1 MRTLKPCIFFFIF
14 LTFCLTIPSQGFAQA
29 ASQSEIDLLK
39 QELSQIRNDYEKR
52 IQQLEKRLDEAEQ
65 KAVVTESSVESVA
78 ERQDELEVA
87 AIEATP
93 IASGNSSSN
102 TSRFNPAI
110 GVVFQGQIWSS
121 EVNPDDAY
129 IPGFP
134 LGGEAGA
141 IADGISLGETEINF
155 TANVDDKFTARL
167 TVPVVIEDGEAG
179 VELEEA
185 WIETTALPGGLALL
199 IGQHKVNIG
208 YLNTQHSHTWDF
220 ADQPLPYKAF
230 LGGQYGDTGVALRW
244 LAPTD
249 FYLELSG
256 EINRGSGYP
265 AGGDA
270 RNGFGAS
277 AFHIK
282 TGGDIGFSNSWLAG
296 LSYLAAEANERESGD
311 EDDPLLFT
319 GQADLMM
326 AEFVWKWAPNG
337 NNREQNF
344 KFMAEYIWSNS
355 DGDYTLTDG
364 QTLAYDVNQ
373 AGWYLQ
379 AVYQPIPRWR
389 IGLRWDQLSSDNP
402 GSVFDNTAL
411 MPMSRDPYR
420 YSLMGDW
427 SNSEFSRLRLQYI
440 YDRSGPQEDNQF
452 GLQYIFS
459 IGAHG
464 GHTF

>member
-1 MRTLKPCIFFFIF
+1 MRKLFPCIFP
-14 LTFCLTIPSQGFAQA
+14 CLLLACFMSVPTAVFAQST
-29 ASQSEIDLLK
+29 SQSEIDLLK

-65 KAVVTESSVESVA
+65 KVAVTESTVESVA
-78 ERQDELEVA
+78 ARQDEQDFSPVA
-87 AIEATP
+87 VAPSA
-93 IASGNSSSN
+93 GGN

-121 EVNPDDAY
+121 QVNPEDAY

-199 IGQHKVNIG
+199 IGQHKANIG

-230 LGGQYGDTGVALRW
+230 LGGQYSDTGVAMRW

-249 FYLELSG
+249 FYFELSG
-256 EINRGSGYP
+256 EINRGSAYP

-270 RNGFGAS
+270 RNGFGAY
-277 AFHIK
+277 AFHAK

-296 LSYLAAEANERESGD
+296 VSYLSAQADGRESGD
-311 EDDPLLFT
+311 EDDPFLFT
-319 GQADLMM
+319 GQSDLYM

-337 NNREQNF
+337 NNRQRNF
-344 KFMAEYIWSNS
+344 KFMAEYLWSKS

-364 QTLAYDVNQ
+364 QILPYNVNQ
-373 AGWYLQ
+373 QGLYLQ
-379 AVYQPIPRWR
+379 AIYQPFPRWR
-389 IGLRWDQLSSDNP
+389 VGLRWDQLSSGNP
-402 GSVFDNTAL
+402 GNEYAGTAL
-411 MPMSRDPYR
+411 MPMADDPYR
-420 YSLMGDW
+420 YSVMGDW

-440 YDRSGPQEDNQF
+440 YDRSGPVDDNQF

>member
-1 MRTLKPCIFFFIF
+1 MRILIPRIFPCIF
-14 LTFCLTIPSQGFAQA
+14 LACSMGVPAAVSAQS

-39 QELSQIRNDYEKR
+39 QELSQIRNDYEQR
-52 IQQLEKRLDEAEQ
+52 IQQLEKRLDAAEQ
-65 KAVVTESSVESVA
+65 KAAATETSVESVA
-78 ERQDELEVA
+78 ARQDEQALA
-87 AIEATP
+87 P
-93 IASGNSSSN
+93 IAAAPGSSGGGS
-102 TSRFNPAI
+102 SRFNPAI
-110 GVVFQGQIWSS
+110 GVVFQGQIWNS
-121 EVNPDDAY
+121 EVNPEDAF

-134 LGGEAGA
+134 QGGEAGA
-141 IADGISLGETEINF
+141 IADGITLGETEINF
-155 TANVDDKFTARL
+155 TASVDDKFTARL

-185 WIETTALPGGLALL
+185 WVETTALPGGLALL
-199 IGQHKVNIG
+199 IGQHKANIG

-220 ADQPLPYKAF
+220 VDQPLPYKAF
-230 LGGQYGDTGVALRW
+230 LGGQYSDTGVAARW

-256 EINRGSGYP
+256 EINRGSAYP

-270 RNGFGAS
+270 RNGFGAY
-277 AFHIK
+277 AFHAK

-296 LSYLAAEANERESGD
+296 VSYLSGKSDERESGD
-311 EDDPLLFT
+311 EDEPLLFT
-319 GQADLMM
+319 GTTDLMM

-337 NNREQNF
+337 NNRQRNF
-344 KFMAEYIWSNS
+344 KFMAEYLWSNS

-364 QTLAYDVNQ
+364 QVLPYNVNQ
-373 AGWYLQ
+373 QGWYLQ
-379 AVYQPIPRWR
+379 AIYQPLPRWR
-389 IGLRWDQLSSDNP
+389 IGLRWDQLNSDNP
-402 GSVFDNTAL
+402 GNDFNNTQL
-411 MPMSRDPYR
+411 MPMSDDPYR
-420 YSLMGDW
+420 YSIMGDW

-440 YDRSGPQEDNQF
+440 YDRSGLLNDNQI

>member
-1 MRTLKPCIFFFIF
+1 MRKLNPCIFP
-14 LTFCLTIPSQGFAQA
+14 CLLLACSLSFPTAVSAQS

-65 KAVVTESSVESVA
+65 KVAVTESTVELVA
-78 ERQDELEVA
+78 ARQDEQAVAPVA
-87 AIEATP
+87 AAP
-93 IASGNSSSN
+93 SPGGDS
-102 TSRFNPAI
+102 SRFNPAI

-121 EVNPDDAY
+121 QVNPDDAF

-141 IADGISLGETEINF
+141 IADGITLGETEINF

-167 TVPVVIEDGEAG
+167 TVPVVIEDGEAA

-199 IGQHKVNIG
+199 VGQHKVNIG
-208 YLNTQHSHTWDF
+208 YLNTQHSHSWDF

-230 LGGQYGDTGVALRW
+230 LGGQYGDTGVAIRW

-256 EINRGSGYP
+256 EINRGSAYP

-270 RNGFGAS
+270 RNGFGAY
-277 AFHIK
+277 AFHAK

-296 LSYLAAEANERESGD
+296 VSYLSAEAEERESGN

-319 GQADLMM
+319 GQSDLLM

-337 NNREQNF
+337 NNRQRNF
-344 KFMAEYIWSNS
+344 KFMAEYLWSNS

-364 QTLAYDVNQ
+364 QVLPYNANQ
-373 AGWYLQ
+373 QGLYLQ
-379 AVYQPIPRWR
+379 AIYQPFPRWR
-389 IGLRWDQLSSDNP
+389 VGLRWDQLSSDDP
-402 GSVFDNTAL
+402 GSDFDGTQL
-411 MPMSRDPYR
+411 MPMSDDPYR
-420 YSLMGDW
+420 YSIMTDW

-440 YDRSGPQEDNQF
+440 YDRSGLVDDNQF

-464 GHTF
+464 GHSF